1 MLSGVLTL
9 QALRVFCAVADEGSY
24 SEAARRLGVTQPA
37 VSAQMRSLT
46 DHFGM
51 ALVERV
57 GGGWHPTAAGE
68 RLLSRAHSVL
78 ADLDALEEE
87 LAGLRDRPAGPLHL
101 VASTVPGEFVVPRLI
116 GAFGE
121 RFPEIRLSVDV
132 TDTGTAVAE
141 LLARRYDAA
150 LIGDEARDERLAC
163 DAIAADSVV
172 LVAPADHPL
181 AGRGS
186 VPLDKLTE
194 YPFVLREQGSGT
206 RAAVE
211 RALEA
216 AGLSPDGL
224 QVAMELGSTKS
235 VGRAV
240 AAGVGLSF
248 LSCFAVAGA
257 DDLVVVDVEGLEITR
272 SLCLAVERSRPQR
285 RVVEALRGF
294 LLSEEITAYLEGWTC
309 AAIPAPL

>member
-1 MLSGVLTL
+1 MLTL
-9 QALRVFCAVADEGSY
+9 QTLRVFCAVADEGSY

-37 VSAQMRSLT
+37 VSAQMRSLSE
-46 DHFGM
+46 HFGL

-57 GGGWHPTAAGE
+57 GNEWRPTAAGE
-68 RLLSRAHSVL
+68 RLLERAQAVL
-78 ADLDALEEE
+78 EDLDALEEE
-87 LAGLRDRPAGPLHL
+87 LAGLRDRPTGPLHL

-116 GAFGE
+116 GAFGK
-121 RFPEIRLSVDV
+121 RFPDVRLSVDV
-132 TDTGTAVAE
+132 ADTGTAVAE

-150 LIGDEARDERLAC
+150 LIGDEARDDRLAC
-163 DAIAADSVV
+163 DELATDSVV
-172 LVAPADHPL
+172 LVAPVDHPL

-186 VPLDKLTE
+186 VSLDELTE
-194 YPFVLREQGSGT
+194 HPFVLRERGSGT
-206 RAAVE
+206 RAAAD

-216 AGLSPDGL
+216 AGLSPARL
-224 QVAMELGSTKS
+224 RVTMELGSTKS

-257 DDLVVVDVEGLEITR
+257 DDLAVVDVEGLEISR
-272 SLCLAVERSRPQR
+272 SLCFAVERSRPPR

-294 LLSEEITAYLEGWTC
+294 LLSEEITDYLEEWTC

>member
-1 MLSGVLTL
+1 MLTL
-9 QALRVFCAVADEGSY
+9 QALRVFCVVAHEGSY

-57 GGGWHPTAAGE
+57 GNEWCPTAAGE
-68 RLLSRAHSVL
+68 RLLEHAHTVL
-78 ADLDALEEE
+78 EDLDGLEEE

-101 VASTVPGEFVVPRLI
+101 VASTVPGEFIVPRLI
-116 GAFGE
+116 KAFGD
-121 RFPEIRLSVDV
+121 RFPDVRLSVDV
-132 TDTGTAVAE
+132 ADTGTAVAE

-150 LIGDEARDERLAC
+150 LVGDEARDDRLASEE
-163 DAIAADSVV
+163 IAADSVV
-172 LVAPADHPL
+172 LVAPTDHPL

-186 VPLDKLTE
+186 VPLDELTE
-194 YPFVLREQGSGT
+194 HPFVLREQGSGT

-211 RALEA
+211 RALEG
-216 AGLSPDGL
+216 AGLPADEL
-224 QVAMELGSTKS
+224 QVALELGSTKAI
-235 VGRAV
+235 GRAV

-272 SLCLAVERSRPQR
+272 SLCFAVERSRPPR

-294 LLSEEITAYLEGWTC
+294 LLSEEITDYLEGWTC
-309 AAIPAPL
+309 ATIPAPL